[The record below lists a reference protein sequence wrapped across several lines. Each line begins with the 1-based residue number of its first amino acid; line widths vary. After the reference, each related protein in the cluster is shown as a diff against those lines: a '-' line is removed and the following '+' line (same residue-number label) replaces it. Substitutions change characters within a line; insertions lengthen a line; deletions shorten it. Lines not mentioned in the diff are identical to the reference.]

1 MEQEK
6 KETEKSGETES
17 MSVSLPKTEA
27 MSSSRTNDTEVGSAD
42 MDTLRLDEVAEE
54 IIAATEDHNNSS
66 VPETDK
72 LNSS

>member
-1 MEQEK
+1 
-6 KETEKSGETES
+6 